1 MEAEDSARRVLGV
14 VRGCSEAMED
24 SEAGDSE
31 AMEDSEAG
39 DSELAEDS
47 EVGDSEVA
55 EVFARHPLW
64 F

>member
-14 VRGCSEAMED
+14 VRGS
-24 SEAGDSE
+24 SE

-55 EVFARHPLW
+55 EVFARHPLC